1 MSPPLLGVALTF
13 DDFAPLRDWI
23 CTPGRAIEI
32 QDFCALDAL
41 GGECDD
47 LVARWQGVL
56 GDQTGPRGIHG
67 PFMGLDIG
75 NPDRRI
81 RQVVQ
86 DRLLEGLRIA
96 GALEATQMV
105 VHSPFNYW
113 QHLNRDNYPAI
124 RPAIFAAAA
133 DCLSPVLAR
142 AAESGCQI
150 VLENIDDA
158 DPGVRVDLVAAIDHP
173 MLAVSL
179 DTGHAELA
187 HGRYGAPPV
196 VDYIAAAAGRLA
208 HVHLQDA
215 DGYADR
221 HWHPGDGRIPWRP
234 VFDALAALPSPAR
247 LILEVNADLPRLPR
261 TVARLAE
268 LGLAI

>member
-1 MSPPLLGVALTF
+1 MTPPLLGVALTIE
-13 DDFAPLRDWI
+13 DFAPLRDWI
-23 CTPGRAIEI
+23 CAPGRAMEI
-32 QDFCALDAL
+32 QDFCALDAIQNV
-41 GGECDD
+41 CDD

-56 GDQTGPRGIHG
+56 GDHHGPLGIHG
-67 PFMGLDIG
+67 PFLGLDIG

-86 DRLLEGLRIA
+86 DRLLQGLTIA
-96 GALEATQMV
+96 EHLGATQMV
-105 VHSPFNYW
+105 VHSPFGYW
-113 QHLNRDNYPAI
+113 HHLNRDNYPGI
-124 RPAIFAAAA
+124 RPAMFEASA
-133 DCLSPVLAR
+133 DCLAPVLAR
-142 AAESGCQI
+142 AANTGCQI
-150 VLENIDDA
+150 VLENIEDA
-158 DPGVRVDLVAAIDHP
+158 DPTVRVDLVAAIDHP

-234 VFDALAALPSPAR
+234 VFDALAALPAPAR
-247 LILEVNADLPRLPR
+247 LILEVNADLGRLPQ
-261 TVARLAE
+261 TVARLND
-268 LGLAI
+268 LGLAA